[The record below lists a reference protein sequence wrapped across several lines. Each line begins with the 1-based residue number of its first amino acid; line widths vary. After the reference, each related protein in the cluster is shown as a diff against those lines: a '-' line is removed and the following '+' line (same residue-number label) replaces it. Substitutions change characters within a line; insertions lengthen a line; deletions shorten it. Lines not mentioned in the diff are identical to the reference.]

1 MLQSPT
7 QTVPHT
13 HIVST
18 LSRLRQEWQQATDGG
33 SLLET
38 SGNIGLVLAD
48 LINGLGL
55 NVDDQREVLGNELFQ
70 ELNNFLC
77 APKQN

>member
-7 QTVPHT
+7 QTIHST
-13 HIVST
+13 QIVST
-18 LSRLRQEWQQATDGG
+18 LSRLRQEWQQATDGT

-38 SGNIGLVLAD
+38 SGNIGLILAD

-55 NVDDQREVLGNELFQ
+55 NVDDQQQVLGNELFQ
-70 ELNNFLC
+70 ELSDFLYE
-77 APKQN
+77 PIHK

>member
-18 LSRLRQEWQQATDGG
+18 LSRLRQEWQQATDGA

-38 SGNIGLVLAD
+38 SGNIGFVLAN

-55 NVDDQREVLGNELFQ
+55 HVDVQRQVLGNELFH
-70 ELNNFLC
+70 ELNDFLY
-77 APKQN
+77 APIHK